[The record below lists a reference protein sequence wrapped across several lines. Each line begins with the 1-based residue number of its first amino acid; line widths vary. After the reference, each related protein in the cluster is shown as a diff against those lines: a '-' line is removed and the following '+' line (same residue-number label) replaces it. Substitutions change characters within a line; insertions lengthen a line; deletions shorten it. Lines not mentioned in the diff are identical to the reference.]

1 MIRVT
6 ELHGKGRYINADMI
20 EFIES
25 NPETQLVMTN
35 GRRIFVQETPEEII
49 GMVIAYK
56 QRCSRPDL
64 CLPTGLPGSTQR
76 KE

>member
-35 GRRIFVQETPEEII
+35 GRRIFVQETPEDII
-49 GMVIAYK
+49 ALVVAYK
-56 QRCSRPDL
+56 QRCNS
-64 CLPTGLPGSTQR
+64 PGSCMPAGVTGSEQR